1 MVINKLHI
9 IRFLYIFFLIF
20 RKKIDLIFSYIYMYK
35 PPSKIARTMT
45 ITDSYQEIV
54 SWATT
59 PFKNGLTYDIKKTPE
74 LTVSK
79 QREIAQKTEKIW
91 GNQIIGQKNNSNWT
105 TLVGEGIVFET
116 LKKLGENP
124 RKPETKNGYSPDWET
139 DKYIYEVKTRNWTT
153 SGTAGEKVLGVPY
166 KYSDIPE
173 LYGKPLKIVC
183 VAYQEHELTYGNIK
197 IFGEVCPSK
206 KKFLDLAKSLDI
218 EYVKFSDLVSQINSE
233 SEPQ

>member
-1 MVINKLHI
+1 MH
-9 IRFLYIFFLIF
+9 
-20 RKKIDLIFSYIYMYK
+20 K

-45 ITDSYQEIV
+45 IADSYQEIV

-79 QREIAQKTEKIW
+79 QRDLAQKTEKEW
-91 GNQIIGQKNNSNWT
+91 GNQIIGQKDNGNWT
-105 TLVGEGIVFET
+105 TLLGEGIVFET

-153 SGTAGEKVLGVPY
+153 SGTAGEKVLGVMY
-166 KYSDIPE
+166 KYSEIPE
-173 LYGKPLKIVC
+173 LYGKPLKIIC
-183 VAYQEHELTYGNIK
+183 VAYQEYELTYGNTK

-206 KKFLDLAKSLDI
+206 KKFLDLAKSMDI